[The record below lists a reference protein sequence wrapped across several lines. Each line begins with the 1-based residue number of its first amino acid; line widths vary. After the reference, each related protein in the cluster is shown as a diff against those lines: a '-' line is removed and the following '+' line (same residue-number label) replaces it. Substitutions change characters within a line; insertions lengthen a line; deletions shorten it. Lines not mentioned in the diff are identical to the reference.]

1 MRKTFK
7 YRIYPTKS
15 QITKLK
21 NQLELSRWVYNKTL
35 EMRKNAY
42 ETEHRSL
49 SLYDTNKFL
58 KVWSSGE
65 KPELKEVYSQVLQNV
80 QLRVDLAFKSF
91 FKRVKA
97 GMTPGYP
104 RFRGSDRYDSFTF
117 KQTGFKIEEDGTKIY
132 LSKTGRVPIILHRPV
147 GGTIK
152 TCTVQKT
159 ATDKWYIS
167 FSCEA
172 EKPKPLHRTNKVVGI
187 DVGLKTFVQISD
199 GRSVKNPRFFKES
212 QTKLT
217 RAQRKL
223 SRAKKDTKKRSK
235 QRKIVAKVHEKIK
248 NKRTDF
254 CHKTARSLVKDYDLI
269 AFEDLSI
276 KKMLEQKKFSKS
288 IADASWGQLLEI
300 LTYKAEEAGKIV
312 TAVNPKNTTQQCSKC
327 MAIVP
332 KTLKDRV
339 HTCPHCGLSIDRDL
353 NASINI
359 LRLGLESVERP
370 SQRLTAVALEK
381 ALGSP
386 RL

>member
-15 QITKLK
+15 QITKLN
-21 NQLELSRWVYNKTL
+21 NQIELSRWVYNKTL
-35 EMRKNAY
+35 EMRKDAY
-42 ETEHRSL
+42 ETEHKSL

-58 KVWSSGE
+58 KVWSNGE
-65 KPELKEVYSQVLQNV
+65 KPELKEVYSQILQNA

-104 RFRGSDRYDSFTF
+104 RFKGHDRYDSITF
-117 KQTGFKIEEDGTKIY
+117 KQTGFRLHEDGAY
-132 LSKTGRVPIILHRPV
+132 LSKTGRVPITLHRPIE
-147 GGTIK
+147 GTIK

-159 ATDKWYIS
+159 STDKWYIS
-167 FSCEA
+167 FSCEI

-212 QTKLT
+212 QAKL
-217 RAQRKL
+217 AKYQRKF
-223 SRAKKDTKKRSK
+223 SKAKKGTEKRYK
-235 QRKIVAKVHEKIK
+235 QRKIVAKIHERIK

-254 CHKTARSLVKDYDLI
+254 CHKTAHSLVKDYDLI

-288 IADASWGQLLEI
+288 IADASWGQLLDI
-300 LTYKAEEAGKIV
+300 LTHKAEEAGKIV
-312 TAVNPKNTTQQCSKC
+312 TAVSPKNTTQQCSRC

-339 HTCPHCGLSIDRDL
+339 HICPHCGLSIDRDL

-370 SQRLTAVALEK
+370 SQRFTAVALER